1 MAPSAQPDRYEP
13 LPPLL
18 EIPGHL
24 VRKMSPRARRIAIA
38 LLLAFA
44 VALAVGIP
52 LLIAAKQR
60 DNAAADR
67 AAARAKAARI
77 AALQAEVRLIDGS
90 GTAARGLT
98 GAKALTARHALVQDL
113 AGAVSTDAARRAASG
128 EFAHAAT
135 RVECSRFPPGARGED
150 PAADLGARRGRYA
163 CLAITAEF
171 PHSSATTGGALGYP
185 YRAMLDFR
193 SGHFTFCK
201 ISGRPGEM
209 LINRSIHVAVPPACG
224 GTR

>member
-24 VRKMSPRARRIAIA
+24 VRRMSPRARRIAIA

-44 VALAVGIP
+44 VALAIGIP

-67 AAARAKAARI
+67 AAASAKAARI
-77 AALQAEVRLIDGS
+77 AALRAEVRLIEGS

-98 GAKALTARHALVQDL
+98 GAPALAARHALVQDL
-113 AGAVSTDAARRAASG
+113 AGAVSADAARRAASG

-135 RVECSRFPPGARGED
+135 RVDCSRFPPGARGED
-150 PAADLGARRGRYA
+150 PAADLKARTGRYA
-163 CLAITAEF
+163 CLAVTADF
-171 PHSSATTGGALGYP
+171 PRSSATTGG
-185 YRAMLDFR
+185 
-193 SGHFTFCK
+193 
-201 ISGRPGEM
+201 
-209 LINRSIHVAVPPACG
+209 V
-224 GTR
+224 